1 MKKTAIFS
9 LIIFFSVT
17 ANAQDR
23 QFVRTYQS
31 TNLAKGVRD
40 FEVWSTLRMGK
51 EAYFRR
57 LDERLEFE
65 IGLTDRVQTAFYL
78 NMTHKSFADKNDST
92 GTIFSESEFSVS
104 SEWKLKLSDATTN
117 FIGSG
122 LYGEMTISGTE
133 FELEAKLILDKN
145 IGKSLIA
152 FNAVGEWEWEQE
164 VETTVVDGKVEQENK
179 MELAAT
185 PVEFDLAYMYNIK
198 PHFGIGLEAKN
209 HYEITPKGGLEHSAL
224 LLGPTLYWSSEDNKH
239 SIIINFLPQIANMNK
254 TDKQPDALDLDE
266 YEKYNFRLLFD
277 FTF

>member
-1 MKKTAIFS
+1 MKKTAILSVIILFS
-9 LIIFFSVT
+9 IGAS
-17 ANAQDR
+17 AQDR

-65 IGLTDRVQTAFYL
+65 IGLTDRLQTALYL
-78 NMTHKSFADKNDST
+78 NMTHKSFADKDDST
-92 GTIFSESEFSVS
+92 GTIYSESEFSVS
-104 SEWKLKLSDATTN
+104 SEWKLKLSDPNTH

-122 LYGEMTISGTE
+122 LYGEATISGTE
-133 FELEAKLILDKN
+133 LELEAKLILDKVM
-145 IGKSLIA
+145 GKNLIA

-164 VETTVVDGKVEQENK
+164 IESTVVDGKVKQENK

-185 PVEFDLAYMYNIK
+185 PVEFDLAYMYNVN
-198 PHFGIGLEAKN
+198 PRFGIGLEAKN
-209 HYEITPKGGLEHSAL
+209 HYEITPKDGLEHSAL
-224 LLGPTLYWSSEDNKH
+224 LLGPTIYWSSKDSKH
-239 SIIINFLPQIANMNK
+239 SIILNFMPQIANMNK

-266 YEKYNFRLLFD
+266 YEKYDFRLLFD